1 MGPGGDAL
9 PPPLPDPQ
17 PVRTLRRSTD
27 DQVIA
32 GVCGGLGRYLGIDP
46 VVIRIAFVVL
56 ALVGGSGILAYI
68 IGWLVIPEERSGD
81 STGRSAIADPAGAE
95 RSGSLVGS
103 GSALLGALLVVVGA
117 ALLLD
122 QVVPGFRSVLGPLLL
137 IGIGLVVLGKVR
149 R

>member
-9 PPPLPDPQ
+9 PPPTPPDPQ
-17 PVRTLRRSTD
+17 PVRTLRRSAD
-27 DQVIA
+27 DEVIA

-68 IGWLVIPEERSGD
+68 IGWLVIPQEESGG
-81 STGRSAIADPAGAE
+81 STRQSVGDPTGAE
-95 RSGSLVGS
+95 RTGSAVGS
-103 GSALLGALLVVVGA
+103 GSALIGALLVVVGA

-137 IGIGLVVLGKVR
+137 IGLGLVVLGKIR

>member
-1 MGPGGDAL
+1 M
-9 PPPLPDPQ
+9 
-17 PVRTLRRSTD
+17 RTLRRSTD

-81 STGRSAIADPAGAE
+81 APGPADTA
-95 RSGSLVGS
+95 RSGSAVGS